1 LPLNCE
7 ILRCAQDDKPDR
19 IVILLLLL
27 LLLASGPILAQQS
40 GSSAGTV
47 RGTVRS
53 AGTHEPI
60 EDANIVLKGTALG
73 AASDSEGRFT
83 IANVPPSTYTITAF
97 AIGYAT
103 EEVSGVTVH
112 SNETATRTIEM
123 KEASVQVGEVVVYG
137 ASFRGER
144 ITDAPAAVST
154 IEAGDIQLNSGQ
166 GQVPKLLERL
176 PGVDIAQN
184 GLFDFNINTR
194 GFNSSLTRR
203 LLVLLDG
210 RDLAIVFLGSQ
221 EWNGLS
227 IPVEE
232 LGRLE
237 FVRGPGSALYG
248 ANAFNGVLN
257 IITPAPKQ
265 SAGTKVTLAAG
276 ELNTVRADIQ
286 HAGVSG
292 RWGYKVNIGRSQ
304 GDTWSVPRDASRAH
318 PFEYEGFNPF
328 LNLEVRPLNTD
339 PVRSTYGSARVD
351 YDVGDGALAVVEGGL
366 AQVENEV
373 YITGI
378 GRVQVTRALKP
389 WGRASYSDDHSSV
402 QVWASGR
409 DSREPQYSLSTGLPL
424 EERSL
429 TLQGDYQYHASALA
443 ERLFATAGLSYRYQT
458 VDTRGTLMLDEHKD
472 NLTGVYGQLEYRF
485 SERLKAIAASRWD
498 RSTLNSSQFSPKL
511 ALVWSPAREHSF
523 RITYNRAFQAPAYSE
538 LFLHVLDP
546 AQPLAYL
553 GNDNLTVEQI
563 RGYEFGYKGTF
574 NDVLYA
580 TIDGYY
586 NQLSDFITDLTPGVN
601 PAYHGQENIGGK
613 LRTVWS
619 YGNAGKVNEAG
630 FELGLNYTLSES
642 WILEANY
649 SFFDFHIEEQNANS
663 PLLPNTPQDKINGGI
678 TYRRGTALQV
688 GVTAKYVPSFDWAAG
703 IYQGRILAY
712 TVVNLA
718 ARYMVSPN
726 LTLGLDVSN
735 LLDREHYEIFGG
747 SLLKRRAIGR
757 VTLTL

>member
-1 LPLNCE
+1 
-7 ILRCAQDDKPDR
+7 
-19 IVILLLLL
+19 VIFVLL
-27 LLLASGPILAQQS
+27 LLLASGPLLAQQPFTS
-40 GSSAGTV
+40 NPTGGGMVQGTIRNAGT
-47 RGTVRS
+47 
-53 AGTHEPI
+53 EDPI
-60 EDANIVLKGTALG
+60 QDANIRIQGTTLG
-73 AASDSEGRFT
+73 AVSDSEGRFS
-83 IANVPPSTYTITAF
+83 IPNVPPSTYTITAS
-97 AIGYAT
+97 AIGYLT
-103 EEVSGVTVH
+103 VDVSGVTVRAQ
-112 SNETATRTIEM
+112 ETATCAIEL

-137 ASFRGER
+137 ASFRRER
-144 ITDAPAAVST
+144 ITDAPAAVSAM
-154 IEAGDIQLNSGQ
+154 EAGDIQLNSGQ

-227 IPVEE
+227 VPVEQ

-237 FVRGPGSALYG
+237 LVRGPGSALYG

-257 IITPAPKQ
+257 IVTPSPKQ
-265 SAGTKVTLAAG
+265 SAGTRLTLAGG
-276 ELNTVRADIQ
+276 ELNTVRADLQ

-304 GDTWSVPRDASRAH
+304 GDTWSVPRDASQQH
-318 PFEYEGFNPF
+318 PFEYDGFNPF
-328 LNLEVRPLNTD
+328 LNLEVRRLNTD

-351 YDVGDGALAVVEGGL
+351 YDAGSGALAVVEGGL

-373 YITGI
+373 FITGI
-378 GRVQVTRALKP
+378 GRVQVTRALRP

-424 EERSL
+424 EETSL
-429 TLQGDYQYHASALA
+429 TVQGDYQYHTSAME
-443 ERLFATAGLSYRYQT
+443 ERLFLTTGLSYRYQT
-458 VDTRGTLMLDEHKD
+458 VDTRGTLMLDQHKD
-472 NLTGVYGQLEYRF
+472 NLTGIYGQLEYRF
-485 SERLKAIAASRWD
+485 SDQLKALAASRWD
-498 RSTLNSSQFSPKL
+498 RSTLHESQFSPKV
-511 ALVWSPAREHSF
+511 ALVWSPEREHSF
-523 RITYNRAFQAPAYSE
+523 RVTYNRAFQEPAYSE

-553 GNDNLTVEQI
+553 GNDHLTVEQI

-574 NDVLYA
+574 RNAIYA
-580 TIDGYY
+580 TVDGYY
-586 NQLSDFITDLTPGVN
+586 NQLSDFITDLAPGVN
-601 PAYHGQENIGGK
+601 PAYHGQENIGSK

-619 YGNAGKVNEAG
+619 YGNAGKVNEKG

-642 WILEANY
+642 WNIDANY
-649 SFFDFHIEEQNANS
+649 SLFDFDVEEENANS
-663 PLLPNTPQDKINGGI
+663 PLLPNTPQYKLNGGI
-678 TYRRGTALQV
+678 TYKGGSGLQV
-688 GVTAKYVPSFDWAAG
+688 GVTAKYVPSFDWSAG
-703 IYQGRILAY
+703 IFQGRVLAY

-718 ARYMVSPN
+718 ARYALSQN
-726 LTLGLDVSN
+726 ITLGLDVSN

-747 SLLKRRAIGR
+747 SLLKRRAIGT
-757 VTLTL
+757 VTITL